1 MATNIGPKI
10 GIDGEAQYRK
20 QINNII
26 QQANTLASEMKAV
39 TASFDE
45 NTTAQEQ
52 AAAKGT
58 VLAKQIEVQEQR
70 IAALNEMLGKS
81 SAKYGEA
88 DTKTLKWQQS
98 VNEATAVLMKM
109 EREQEELNRVLSET
123 EAPELDFD
131 EGSVKKALSA
141 IEQEART
148 LASEMKL
155 LSAEF
160 DDTASAQERAAAK
173 AKVLAQQVENQRS
186 RVDALSDAVEKS
198 TAAYG
203 ENDSETLKW
212 RQSLNEAKTE
222 LIKLQRELRDTE
234 RELEDVGDAAN
245 DAASPI
251 RRAGNA
257 MDDAAGGAFTLGK
270 ALTAGGIIEGGKAII
285 GVLVDLIERTE
296 EYRRIMA
303 SLEVSS
309 GRAGYTAEETAEGFD
324 LLYGVL
330 GDDQS
335 SATAL
340 ANLQALGASQSDL
353 KLLINGTVGAWSA
366 YGDSIPI
373 DGLAEAIN
381 ETVQVGKVTGTFAD
395 VLNWAGRSEDDFNA
409 KLEAC
414 ADSSERVELILQEL
428 ADQGLVDLGAAWQE
442 NNKDIVANN
451 NATND
456 LNRAYARFATL
467 AAPAVNSALQ
477 TVADGLNNTLD
488 WWEANDEAVKTF
500 IGDMNAAEEA
510 TVESTQVMNAALAD
524 YAAEVEAA
532 MVASQQAT
540 ADNAMAQN
548 EAFAEIAAGLRSM
561 VGNMISANT
570 QAQLS
575 TAQMSLNVG
584 QSFWEMQ
591 QNAGEAVL
599 QFALDIESGVNNAV
613 DYLEGLAD
621 DAREW
626 GRDWIQEFIDGA
638 LAKLPTLEE
647 AAADVAAVI
656 RKYLHFTVPDVG
668 PLSDADEYGPD
679 FIKLLS
685 GGIRGHLPELE
696 NAVNMAAE
704 SMVIQPHVIAAPQG
718 GSVNTVNRIDG
729 FTVNVYAAEGQSPQD
744 VAEAVKDM
752 IYAEVTRKEAVFGA

>member
-1 MATNIGPKI
+1 MGKNIGPKI
-10 GIDGEAQYRK
+10 GIDGEPQYRK

-39 TASFDE
+39 TAGFDAS
-45 NTTAQEQ
+45 TTAQEK
-52 AAAKGT
+52 AAAKSG
-58 VLAKQIEVQEQR
+58 VLTKQIKVQEDR
-70 IAALNEMLGKS
+70 VAELSKMLEKS
-81 SAKYGEA
+81 SEKYGEN
-88 DTKTLKWQQS
+88 DNKTLKWQQAL
-98 VNEATAVLMKM
+98 NNAKADLLKM
-109 EREQEELNRVLSET
+109 ERELREAT
-123 EAPELDFD
+123 E
-131 EGSVKKALSA
+131 
-141 IEQEART
+141 
-148 LASEMKL
+148 
-155 LSAEF
+155 
-160 DDTASAQERAAAK
+160 
-173 AKVLAQQVENQRS
+173 
-186 RVDALSDAVEKS
+186 
-198 TAAYG
+198 
-203 ENDSETLKW
+203 
-212 RQSLNEAKTE
+212 
-222 LIKLQRELRDTE
+222 
-234 RELEDVGDAAN
+234 ELEDMGDAAD

-296 EYRRIMA
+296 EYRQIQA

-353 KLLINGTVGAWSA
+353 KLLINGSIGAWA
-366 YGDSIPI
+366 NYGDSIPI
-373 DGLAEAIN
+373 STMAESVN
-381 ETVQVGKVTGTFAD
+381 ETVKGQKAVSAMSDILV
-395 VLNWAGRSEDDFNA
+395 WAGRSEDEFNA
-409 KLEAC
+409 KLAAAETQA
-414 ADSSERVELILQEL
+414 ERTAIVLQEL

-456 LNRAYARFATL
+456 LNRAYARFAEM
-467 AAPAVNSALQ
+467 AAPAVNKGLQ
-477 TVADGLNNTLD
+477 GVADALNSSLD

-500 IGDMNAAEEA
+500 IGDMDAAEAA
-510 TVESTQVMNAALAD
+510 TVESTQVMNAALTT
-524 YAAEVEAA
+524 YAA
-532 MVASQQAT
+532 
-540 ADNAMAQN
+540 
-548 EAFAEIAAGLRSM
+548 
-561 VGNMISANT
+561 NMISANT

-647 AAADVAAVI
+647 AAAEVAAII

-685 GGIRGHLPELE
+685 GGIRDHLPELE

-718 GSVNTVNRIDG
+718 GSVSTVNRIDG

-752 IYAEVTRKEAVFGA
+752 IYAEVARKEAVFGA